1 MPFLNVNEVDVEN
14 KRVLV
19 RVGMDIS
26 VDNEGN
32 IIDDQRIVSCI
43 PTIQHLID
51 RNAKII
57 LLMHIGRPKGPEKHL
72 TTDNVAKRLSRMLFR
87 PIEKVDA
94 CIGEEVQKK
103 IEQMK
108 QGEIIFLENVRFH
121 EGETGNHDEFVQ
133 ELAALGDIYVNEC
146 FSVSHREHASMVGVP
161 KYMLSCGGFCLR
173 REIDILKKIIKEPE
187 KPFIALLGGVK
198 GDKINALK
206 NLITKADKIL
216 IGGGLAFL
224 FLKLR
229 GFPIGK
235 SKVDAEWLSDA
246 VRDDILEL
254 AMNEKIV
261 LPVDVVAAQEA
272 TNDAEETIMDAR
284 KIHSAFM
291 GLDIGPRT
299 IELYKQVLSGA
310 KTVIWAGPMG
320 LFEIEKY
327 EKGTREIA
335 QFLGQLSEKGVTT
348 VIGGGESA
356 FAVEKFNVIDKMTH
370 VSTGGGAFLTFVANE
385 TLPAI
390 EVLAHSK
397 TRNSQT
403 KNNQQQTLLE
413 VDQ

>member
-1 MPFLNVNEVDVEN
+1 MPFLNINEVDVEN

-57 LLMHIGRPKGPEKHL
+57 LLMHIGRPKERERHL

-87 PIEKVDA
+87 PIQKLDA
-94 CIGEEVQKK
+94 CVGEEVQKK
-103 IEQMK
+103 IAEMK
-108 QGEIIFLENVRFH
+108 PGEIIFLENVRFY
-121 EGETGNHDEFVQ
+121 EGETGNHDEFIQ
-133 ELAALGDIYVNEC
+133 ELAALGDMYVNEC
-146 FSVSHREHASMVGVP
+146 FSVSHREHASMVGLP
-161 KYMLSCGGFCLR
+161 KYLLGCGGFCLR
-173 REIDILKKIIKEPE
+173 REVDVLKKIIKQPE
-187 KPFIALLGGVK
+187 RPFIALLGGVK

-216 IGGGLAFL
+216 VGGGLAFL

-229 GFPIGK
+229 GFPVGK
-235 SKVDAEWLSDA
+235 SKVDSEWLSDT
-246 VRDDILEL
+246 VRGEILDL
-254 AMNEKIV
+254 VRNEKIV
-261 LPVDVVAAQEA
+261 LPVDVIAAKEPTA
-272 TNDAEETIMDAR
+272 DAEETIMDAH
-284 KIHSAFM
+284 KIHSEFM

-299 IELYKQVLSGA
+299 IEAYKQVLGNA
-310 KTVIWAGPMG
+310 KTVIWAGPVG

-327 EKGTREIA
+327 EKGTLEIA
-335 QFLGQLSEKGVTT
+335 KYLGELSEKGVTT

-370 VSTGGGAFLTFVANE
+370 VSTGGGAFLTFIANE
-385 TLPAI
+385 MLPA
-390 EVLAHSK
+390 VDALAKSK
-397 TRNSQT
+397 D
-403 KNNQQQTLLE
+403 KNNQKTLLG
-413 VDQ
+413 VVR

>member
-14 KRVLV
+14 KRVFV

-26 VDNEGN
+26 VDSEGN

-57 LLMHIGRPKGPEKHL
+57 LLMHIGRPKGVEKHL

-87 PIEKVDA
+87 PIEKLDA
-94 CIGEEVQKK
+94 CTGEEVQKK
-103 IEQMK
+103 VEQMK
-108 QGEIIFLENVRFH
+108 PGDIIFLENVRFH
-121 EGETGNHDEFVQ
+121 EGETKNEDGFVQ
-133 ELAALGDIYVNEC
+133 ELAALGDVYVNEC

-161 KYMLSCGGFCLR
+161 KYMLSCGGLCLR
-173 REIDILKKIIKEPE
+173 REIDMLKKIMKEPE
-187 KPFIALLGGVK
+187 KPFVALLGGVK

-229 GFPIGK
+229 GFSIGR
-235 SKVDAEWLSDA
+235 SKVDAEWLSEA
-246 VRDDILEL
+246 VRDEILEL
-254 AMNEKIV
+254 ALNEKIV
-261 LPVDVVAAQEA
+261 LPVDVIAAKEP
-272 TNDAEETIMDAR
+272 TGHAEETIMDTR
-284 KIHSAFM
+284 KIHSDFM

-299 IELYKQVLSGA
+299 IELYKQILAGA

-327 EKGTREIA
+327 EKGTREMA
-335 QFLGQLSEKGVTT
+335 RYLGELSEQGVTT

-356 FAVEKFNVIDKMTH
+356 FAVEKFKVIDKMTH
-370 VSTGGGAFLTFVANE
+370 VSTGGGAFLAFVANE
-385 TLPAI
+385 SLPAI
-390 EVLAHSK
+390 DVLTQSK
-397 TRNSQT
+397 T
-403 KNNQQQTLLE
+403 KAINNQPPALE
-413 VDQ
+413 VKQ